1 MHAGRRYGSG
11 GVPTHHPATHPGQR
25 DAAVGRVGARALLR
39 YEAMSSEDPGL
50 IAPPH
55 ASVRVDAD
63 TPNELE
69 LRERRTRAFE
79 AAVAL
84 GSRLGLDVSGA
95 RILQDWNDTI
105 VHLAPEPVV
114 ARVRTSRAEAVEP
127 GEATHARELAIVRHA
142 LTRGA
147 PVVPPAEDAGP
158 FTQDGLAVTLWRY
171 ADELSDEV
179 TDAEAGG
186 ALLELHRALVD
197 FSGDLPPLSDR
208 FDRAA
213 AVISTPSAVPRLA
226 PSDRTFLA
234 ERFLALRVEA
244 ESAGRSRRVL
254 HGGPHTANL
263 LATREGPR
271 WIDFDTA
278 CRGPL
283 EWDLAHLGDA
293 AVAFFPEADAH
304 LLGTMRKLVSADV
317 AIWCWHTYGR
327 APEVDEAA
335 HHHLEALKG

>member
-1 MHAGRRYGSG
+1 MRAGRRYGSG

-55 ASVRVDAD
+55 APVRVDAD

-114 ARVRTSRAEAVEP
+114 ARVRTSRVEAVEP

-179 TDAEAGG
+179 TDGEAGG

-213 AVISTPSAVPRLA
+213 AVISIPSAVPRLA
-226 PSDRTFLA
+226 PSDRAFLA